1 MFSGL
6 LIFSE
11 GMISVMGIF
20 LLVECSRSA
29 EQEKA
34 SDLALVCSFE
44 VTCEGC
50 GEAEKPSM

>member
-29 EQEKA
+29 EKA
-34 SDLALVCSFE
+34 SDLALVCNFE

-50 GEAEKPSM
+50 GEAEKP